1 MHNVQLLEKILLN
14 LPIVVE
20 PVQSSI
26 YTINIVE
33 IKVFTE
39 LRA

>member
-1 MHNVQLLEKILLN
+1 MHNVQLLENFLLN

>member
-1 MHNVQLLEKILLN
+1 MHNVQLLEIFLLN